1 MVSTRIGVKD
11 MQKYLEKKKRKYVIA
26 TLDNPT
32 LYLKKIPAKKEYY
45 FVEDIEVG
53 TKAMSKKLAESI
65 LQYYYYDTGLDTEL
79 VIVPIEITYEIIDD
93 TE

>member
-1 MVSTRIGVKD
+1 MKR
-11 MQKYLEKKKRKYVIA
+11 YLEKKIRKYIIA

-45 FVEDIEVG
+45 FVEDIEVA
-53 TKAMSKKLAESI
+53 TKATSKKMAESI
-65 LQYYYYDTGLDTEL
+65 LQYYYMDTGLDIEM
-79 VIVPIEITYEIIDD
+79 VVVPVDIIYEIIDD

>member
-1 MVSTRIGVKD
+1 MK
-11 MQKYLEKKKRKYVIA
+11 KYLEKKIRKYVIA

-45 FVEDIEVG
+45 FVEDIEIA
-53 TKAMSKKLAESI
+53 TKTMSKKLAESI
-65 LQYYYYDTGLDTEL
+65 LQYYYLDTGLDTEMV
-79 VIVPIEITYEIIDD
+79 VIPVDIIYEIIDD

>member
-1 MVSTRIGVKD
+1 MKR
-11 MQKYLEKKKRKYVIA
+11 YLEKKIKKYVIA

-45 FVEDIEVG
+45 FVEDIEIA
-53 TKAMSKKLAESI
+53 TKTMSKKLAESI
-65 LQYYYYDTGLDTEL
+65 LQYYYLDTGLDTEMV
-79 VIVPIEITYEIIDD
+79 VIPVDITYEIIDD

>member
-1 MVSTRIGVKD
+1 MKS
-11 MQKYLEKKKRKYVIA
+11 YLEKKVRKYVIA

-45 FVEDIEVG
+45 FVEDIEVA

-65 LQYYYYDTGLDTEL
+65 LQYYYLDTGLDIEM
-79 VIVPIEITYEIIDD
+79 VVVPIDITYEIIDD
-93 TE
+93 TEQN